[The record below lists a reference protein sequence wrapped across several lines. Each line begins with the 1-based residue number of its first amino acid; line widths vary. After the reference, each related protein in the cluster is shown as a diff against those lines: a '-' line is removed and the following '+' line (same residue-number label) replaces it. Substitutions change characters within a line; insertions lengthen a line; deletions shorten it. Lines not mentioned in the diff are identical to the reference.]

1 MLFNPIQQSRCWA
14 LRLILG
20 GSLLAAPPLVA
31 ADIEEANFY
40 QALNA
45 AMSHDPELRAA
56 WKTRVAEREES
67 NQARSSLL
75 PRIELSAGYSYEDS
89 ENFFT
94 ENPNP
99 ATEDPREDGKIHEH
113 YWSISLDQ
121 PLFNWSALQDWRAA
135 VQGDEAS
142 EWRYTQSERQLI
154 LRVTETYLDLLFS
167 ARQEYLYRQQLET
180 QQLQISQARR
190 QQDLGI
196 GDRITLLEIQA
207 QQDLTR
213 TDLLEARSNYADART
228 RLENMTGQ
236 LIDIPEN
243 WRIAEHQPQPLALES
258 SEEDWLA
265 LSLKNFTYR
274 EIQARVRQAELT
286 RSSRFAQHYP
296 TVNFNLTYMDRD
308 SDDQYRTRES
318 WRAGIDLRLPLYNG
332 GGTQAAFRQADAQ
345 LQAESARSDQ
355 SLAEARQQIRLA
367 YNRVTS
373 LAQRLEALRKSESS
387 TRSFLEAATRGMDLN
402 LRSKIDVLDARSQL
416 LDVQLRYAQT
426 LQNYLQADM
435 ELHHAAGQLTPQRL
449 HYYDQLFNEAAQ
461 RAARKSQI

>member
-1 MLFNPIQQSRCWA
+1 MLLKSIQQG
-14 LRLILG
+14 RLWTLG
-20 GSLLAAPPLVA
+20 LVFSGCLLAAPPLVA
-31 ADIEEANFY
+31 ADTEEANFY

-45 AMSHDPELRAA
+45 AIQHDPELRAA
-56 WKTRVAEREES
+56 WKTRLAEQEEA
-67 NQARSSLL
+67 NRARAGLL
-75 PRIELSAGYSYEDS
+75 PRVEFSAGYSYEDS
-89 ENFFT
+89 ESIFT
-94 ENPNP
+94 DSP
-99 ATEDPREDGKIHEH
+99 AFADDPRSDGKLHEH
-113 YWSISLDQ
+113 YWSLSLDQ
-121 PLFNWSALQDWRAA
+121 PLFNWSAVQDWRAA
-135 VQGDEAS
+135 VQGDEAAG
-142 EWRYTQSERQLI
+142 WRYTQSERQLI
-154 LRVTETYLDLLFS
+154 LRVTETYLELLFS

-180 QQLQISQARR
+180 QELQISQARR

-196 GDRITLLEIQA
+196 GDRITLLEIQS

-258 SEEDWLA
+258 SEEDWLE

-274 EIQARVRQAELT
+274 ETQARVRQAELT

-308 SDDQYRTRES
+308 SDDEYRTRES

-367 YNRVTS
+367 YNRATS

-435 ELHHAAGQLTPQRL
+435 ELHHAAGQLTPERL
-449 HYYDQLFNEAAQ
+449 HYYDQLFNEAA
-461 RAARKSQI
+461 RKVEQAGQI